1 VPERQVSERQ
11 VPERQVPERQVPDP
25 GPPTVV
31 VPGGPGQAGS
41 ASPSQSPL
49 GGFDAAPDAFATPI
63 ADLLAG
69 LLSRTDTEQADP
81 SQPGRG
87 GEPSGG
93 LAFGTGSDPFAGP
106 GRPAI

>member
-1 VPERQVSERQ
+1 VPERP
-11 VPERQVPERQVPDP
+11 VPERPVPDP

-41 ASPSQSPL
+41 ASPSQGPL

-69 LLSRTDTEQADP
+69 LLSRSDTDEPDP
-81 SQPGRG
+81 SR

-93 LAFGTGSDPFAGP
+93 LAFGAGSDPFAGP
-106 GRPAI
+106 GRASI